1 MSSAQFSAVLTATTL
16 LDLALLVAHL
26 QAIEARETARGRADR
41 IAWLN
46 TAPPEV
52 SELAEFNRLRAA
64 VYSLRPKGSPALEQL
79 VALAQGG
86 APSTPGRLRRGR
98 RPSARAQRRRRRR
111 ARLAQALLPRRK
123 TCGV

>member
-1 MSSAQFSAVLTATTL
+1 
-16 LDLALLVAHL
+16 LLVAHL

-52 SELAEFNRLRAA
+52 AELAEFNRLRAA
-64 VYSLRPKGSPALEQL
+64 VYSLRPKGLPALEQL

-86 APSTPGRLRRGR
+86 RPLHPGAPPAQAPAKPTIEELEKLYRARATLPKG
-98 RPSARAQRRRRRR
+98 RPSAEWQE
-111 ARLAQALLPRRK
+111 RRK
-123 TCGV
+123 QIDAELLANLGKK